1 MWFANSFWTVN
12 PRYRLT
18 VLKVLIKFTYF
29 INLYKGNIRIVLH
42 KANIR
47 IVLHKANNDTLHEN
61 ILFSL
66 PVLKFCHACIVTIG
80 LSI

>member
-1 MWFANSFWTVN
+1 MGFNSAFK
-12 PRYRLT
+12 
-18 VLKVLIKFTYF
+18 VLIVLIKFTCY
-29 INLYKGNIRIVLH
+29 INSYKE
-42 KANIR
+42 NIR

-66 PVLKFCHACIVTIG
+66 PILKFCHACIVTSG